1 MEWLLVASFIVW
13 KWFCIAWVLDF
24 DLPLVQLKTTTMAS
38 YRPKSNVVSTEI
50 DDEESVLLSLETQ
63 QYYSLNETGS
73 RIWALLSD
81 GHDTDDIASAVT
93 EEWAITHEEAMEYV
107 RSFLQELSQAGL
119 VEERSDDPAT

>member
-1 MEWLLVASFIVW
+1 
-13 KWFCIAWVLDF
+13 
-24 DLPLVQLKTTTMAS
+24 MAS

>member
-1 MEWLLVASFIVW
+1 
-13 KWFCIAWVLDF
+13 
-24 DLPLVQLKTTTMAS
+24 MAS

-50 DDEESVLLSLETQ
+50 DEEESVLLSLETQ

-93 EEWAITHEEAMEYV
+93 EEWAIAHEEALEYV
-107 RSFLQELSQAGL
+107 HSFLQELNEADL
-119 VEERSDDPAT
+119 VEEMSGDKTV